1 MRRTTT
7 SAQADTPVPGDSGH
21 QHQVADND
29 QFVRD
34 LYQRHASMLRRYAA
48 KLLGGDWHH
57 AEDILQDAFARAW
70 KHTDSFGGD
79 VDQARPWLFTVV
91 RNLVID
97 SHRARRI
104 RPPENQL
111 PDRPLAALG
120 DETERILTSH
130 VLLEVLN
137 TLTEQQRE
145 VITLLY
151 FRGHTVTQ
159 AAEVLGI
166 PPGTVKS
173 RTFYTMRLLR
183 RELQERGVLHAGE

>member
-1 MRRTTT
+1 MT
-7 SAQADTPVPGDSGH
+7 SAGANAPALCDSG
-21 QHQVADND
+21 QQQRDADSD

-34 LYQRHASMLRRYAA
+34 LYQRHAGMLRRYAA

-70 KHTDSFGGD
+70 KHTDTFDGN

-97 SHRARRI
+97 THRARRI
-104 RPPENQL
+104 RPPENEL

-151 FRGHTVTQ
+151 FNGHTVTQ
-159 AAEVLGI
+159 AAEILGV

-183 RELQERGVLHAGE
+183 RELQDRGVLHAGE